1 MEEVVE
7 MCLLWMV
14 YECRKF
20 EERCPL
26 LVISTPGAGDSKN
39 VPLGVNTLKDS
50 QGINRERRGL
60 VQLVTW
66 PPCHFEARFVSFLFF
81 LNPNAIRRIINRLT
95 LVQWRPR
102 TMTTWFNPATQIIL
116 QT

>member
-39 VPLGVNTLKDS
+39 VPLGVNNYIEG
-50 QGINRERRGL
+50 Q
-60 VQLVTW
+60 
-66 PPCHFEARFVSFLFF
+66 
-81 LNPNAIRRIINRLT
+81 
-95 LVQWRPR
+95 PR
-102 TMTTWFNPATQIIL
+102 H
-116 QT
+116 